1 MTRTTSPVRR
11 PAQDSASP
19 TNSLGE
25 VEPPIPDPHAGR
37 REGEPDPRTLDQRP
51 SPHHPSHAGDR
62 GLAPSADQ
70 VLARAASFLGYKE
83 GPDNDTPF
91 GSWYGLNHQ
100 PWCDMWVSYVFH
112 EEGGDDI
119 GGHFAY
125 CPSHVQWFR
134 QRGQWGTTPQ
144 RGAVVFFSWDGGPSA
159 DHVGLVEVP
168 NGWPQTLEGNT
179 SSGDGGPQGNGDG
192 VYRRVRNPRFVL
204 GYGYPAY
211 GGASP
216 VAGGTVSLGRVVEAA
231 RLDGPR
237 PQGAGTPGDQG
248 DVLLVEQALAAEGL
262 LVASLVDGAF
272 GTSTVAAYARWQ
284 HRLGYTGADADGIP
298 GMDSL
303 TRLGQ
308 AHGFAVTA

>member
-1 MTRTTSPVRR
+1 VSVTTTQATRR
-11 PAQDSASP
+11 P

-25 VEPPIPDPHAGR
+25 VEPPIPEPRAGR
-37 REGEPDPRTLDQRP
+37 REGEPDPGTLDQRP
-51 SPHHPSHAGDR
+51 SPRRPSHARDR

-70 VLARAASFLGYKE
+70 VLARASSFLGYKE

-125 CPSHVQWFR
+125 CPSHVEWFR
-134 QRGQWGTTPQ
+134 QRGQWGTTPR

-168 NGWPQTLEGNT
+168 NAWPQTLEGNT
-179 SSGDGGPQGNGDG
+179 SSGAGGSQSNGDG
-192 VYRRVRNPRFVL
+192 VYRRVRNPAFVL

-211 GGASP
+211 GGGAT
-216 VAGGTVSLGRVVEAA
+216 VTAGGTVSLARVVEAA

-237 PQGAGTPGDQG
+237 PQGVGTPGDQG
-248 DVLLVEQALAAEGL
+248 DVRLVEQALAAEGL

-272 GTSTVAAYARWQ
+272 GTSSVSAYAAWQ
-284 HRLGYTGADADGIP
+284 RRLGYTGADADGIP

-308 AHGFAVTA
+308 AHGFAVTG